1 MKAKV
6 NVPSDLSEIT
16 LNQYQE
22 FLKAKEEIKD
32 AYKIQCKIIEIFCNV
47 NEQIVRNMKLSDVE
61 KISVILNEM
70 FEQKTPLIKSFTL
83 DGVEYGF
90 ISDLHSISF
99 GEYIDLDTNI
109 ADWQNMHL
117 AMNVLFRPIKQR
129 LGHKYLIEEYNIDN
143 NTVIKNMPLSAVMG
157 SIFFLFRLGMDLSK
171 AMTKS
176 LTKEEKKAL
185 TQYLISE
192 GNGDGINQFMHSLEE
207 MLQDLKI
214 SQN

>member
-70 FEQKTPLIKSFTL
+70 FEQK
-83 DGVEYGF
+83 
-90 ISDLHSISF
+90 LH
-99 GEYIDLDTNI
+99 
-109 ADWQNMHL
+109 
-117 AMNVLFRPIKQR
+117 
-129 LGHKYLIEEYNIDN
+129 
-143 NTVIKNMPLSAVMG
+143 
-157 SIFFLFRLGMDLSK
+157 
-171 AMTKS
+171 
-176 LTKEEKKAL
+176 
-185 TQYLISE
+185 
-192 GNGDGINQFMHSLEE
+192 
-207 MLQDLKI
+207 
-214 SQN
+214 